1 LKKGYQSGANLV
13 KNENGYLLADRHN
26 ILNRLKNYFHQLWNV
41 LGVNDVWKTEM
52 HTAEPLVPEPC
63 CLEVEITIEKLKSY
77 KPPAFD

>member
-1 LKKGYQSGANLV
+1 
-13 KNENGYLLADRHN
+13 
-26 ILNRLKNYFHQLWNV
+26 LKNYFHQLWNV